1 MDSANEFEGSEAA
14 DLLTPVRPIMVRPV
28 VSSDEDVSLRS
39 VAELMTTEA
48 VGAVVLVGPDRSAH
62 LISERDV
69 VAALADGVDPD
80 DAWAID
86 QASEGVVGIDPED
99 SVLSAAREMVEEGFR
114 HLPVMVGTDIVGM
127 VSARDV
133 LRAVVD
139 VETSRELSH

>member
-1 MDSANEFEGSEAA
+1 MDTANEFEGSEAV

-48 VGAVVLVGPDRSAH
+48 VGAVVLVGADRSAH